1 MMVLQLLL
9 TTQPPLLLLLWSG
22 IRGLGIPTTGNNI
35 IKGVKI
41 KTIKTLF
48 ASFAFLFLGLVPISA
63 MGQSMPYTFTAN
75 TAAKASE
82 VNENFTYLLERFGG
96 IRETTVNC
104 GTSGSGSG
112 INSAIQ
118 NGYNSIVIN
127 GICKEN
133 IKLDGT
139 EGNIPRLLKLRGA
152 NNDASQDKIID
163 NSSYTEHVLT
173 FSHAGGLLVTIDN
186 LTISGGDRGI
196 TTWMNVNLLI
206 RNSKVE
212 GYKNRGITLQG
223 NSVMQGENLT
233 IDGSYSGATTEEQ
246 GLRMWGGAVA
256 YVENLTITNNQKF
269 GLTMW
274 QSDIEIRENVILTGN
289 GRAINV
295 GKGAVFTSNANI
307 NISGS
312 TDRAIDVSQGLF
324 QTWDGTISI
333 TNTTGIILKG
343 WMSNIYIKNLT
354 ATGDGSSDDIF
365 NISMSVFSL
374 ENLSLSSAGGNGI
387 YFHNSDGEIDNLT
400 SSNNKESGIVANRSR
415 IRVEN
420 SVFSGNEED
429 GINLYQASSLELRS
443 STISSNTDEGIE
455 AEENST
461 IKVRDSTIS
470 NNSNE
475 AIIFG
480 DGSNLYIKNST
491 ISAVSGKQAIHGYN
505 NAVLKILEDSGSTVI
520 STTNNVAIRLS
531 HNSTGQ
537 IGSGVEV
544 TSTGTNG
551 YGVQVS
557 RGGLIRIDSGA
568 TITGDSSRNSIDG
581 IGGAK
586 IDIDYGA
593 TVQSV
598 VCASDNQTMV
608 FLNGSSGNYPSPTIG
623 SYCITVKY

>member
-1 MMVLQLLL
+1 MKGLELL
-9 TTQPPLLLLLWSG
+9 
-22 IRGLGIPTTGNNI
+22 GLN
-35 IKGVKI
+35 
-41 KTIKTLF
+41 KTLVNCTICF
-48 ASFAFLFLGLVPISA
+48 FLGLVPISA
-63 MGQSMPYTFTAN
+63 MGQSLPHTFSAN

-246 GLRMWGGAVA
+246 GLRMWGGALA
-256 YVENLTITNNQKF
+256 YIEENLTITNNQKY

-274 QSDIEIRENVILTGN
+274 LSDIEVDGNVTLTGN

-295 GKGAVFTSNANI
+295 YDGAVFSSAANI
-307 NISGS
+307 TISGS
-312 TDRAIDVSQGLF
+312 TDKAINVRQGHF
-324 QTWDGTISI
+324 HKWDGTISI
-333 TNTTGIILKG
+333 TNTPGNNFHA
-343 WMSNIYIKNLT
+343 WMSNIKINNLT
-354 ATGDGSSDDIF
+354 ATGDGSTEESLVVINQSSSIF
-365 NISMSVFSL
+365 ETLNISNS
-374 ENLSLSSAGGNGI
+374 GKNGI
-387 YFHNSDGEIDNLT
+387 ESDSAIIYVDNLT
-400 SSNNKESGIVANRSR
+400 AKNNKG
-415 IRVEN
+415 
-420 SVFSGNEED
+420 D
-429 GINLYQASSLELRS
+429 GIDASRTNL
-443 STISSNTDEGIE
+443 TVN
-455 AEENST
+455 NST
-461 IKVRDSTIS
+461 IAENDGKGIVLHNVSNLTLNSSIVSSTNDISIFASRGSFFDVKGTSVISSTNKEAIKIDHNSSGRIQSGANVTSTAS
-470 NNSNE
+470 NNGWGVWIRKGGLIEIN
-475 AIIFG
+475 
-480 DGSNLYIKNST
+480 
-491 ISAVSGKQAIHGYN
+491 
-505 NAVLKILEDSGSTVI
+505 SGSTI
-520 STTNNVAIRLS
+520 AG
-531 HNSTGQ
+531 NSSAES
-537 IGSGVEV
+537 I
-544 TSTGTNG
+544 NG
-551 YGVQVS
+551 E
-557 RGGLIRIDSGA
+557 L
-568 TITGDSSRNSIDG
+568 
-581 IGGAK
+581 GAK

-598 VCASDNQTMV
+598 LCGNDNQTMV
-608 FLNGSSGNYPSPTIG
+608 ILNGSSGNYPTPTIG
-623 SYCITVKY
+623 SNCITVKY

>member
-1 MMVLQLLL
+1 
-9 TTQPPLLLLLWSG
+9 
-22 IRGLGIPTTGNNI
+22 
-35 IKGVKI
+35 
-41 KTIKTLF
+41 
-48 ASFAFLFLGLVPISA
+48 
-63 MGQSMPYTFTAN
+63 
-75 TAAKASE
+75 
-82 VNENFTYLLERFGG
+82 
-96 IRETTVNC
+96 
-104 GTSGSGSG
+104 
-112 INSAIQ
+112 
-118 NGYNSIVIN
+118 
-127 GICKEN
+127 
-133 IKLDGT
+133 
-139 EGNIPRLLKLRGA
+139 
-152 NNDASQDKIID
+152 
-163 NSSYTEHVLT
+163 
-173 FSHAGGLLVTIDN
+173 
-186 LTISGGDRGI
+186 
-196 TTWMNVNLLI
+196 
-206 RNSKVE
+206 
-212 GYKNRGITLQG
+212 
-223 NSVMQGENLT
+223 
-233 IDGSYSGATTEEQ
+233 
-246 GLRMWGGAVA
+246 
-256 YVENLTITNNQKF
+256 
-269 GLTMW
+269 
-274 QSDIEIRENVILTGN
+274 
-289 GRAINV
+289 
-295 GKGAVFTSNANI
+295 
-307 NISGS
+307 
-312 TDRAIDVSQGLF
+312 
-324 QTWDGTISI
+324 
-333 TNTTGIILKG
+333 
-343 WMSNIYIKNLT
+343 MSNIYIKNLT
-354 ATGDGSSDDIF
+354 AIGDGSSDDIF

-443 STISSNTDEGIE
+443 STISSNTDQGIE
-455 AEENST
+455 AEQNST

-480 DGSNLYIKNST
+480 DGSFLVIKNST
-491 ISAVSGKQAIHGYN
+491 ISGVSGKQAIHGYN

-568 TITGDSSRNSIDG
+568 TITGDSSRDSIDG

-623 SYCITVKY
+623 SNCITVKY

>member
-1 MMVLQLLL
+1 M
-9 TTQPPLLLLLWSG
+9 
-22 IRGLGIPTTGNNI
+22 
-35 IKGVKI
+35 
-41 KTIKTLF
+41 KTFKTF
-48 ASFAFLFLGLVPISA
+48 YASFAFICLGLVPISA
-63 MGQSMPYTFTAN
+63 MGQSMPHTFTAN
-75 TAAKASE
+75 SAARASE
-82 VNENFTYLLERFGG
+82 MNANFTYLLERFSG

-104 GTSGSGSG
+104 GNSGTGSG
-112 INSAIQ
+112 INTAIQ

-133 IKLDGT
+133 IKLDGS
-139 EGNIPRLLKLRGA
+139 EENIPRLLKLRGA

-312 TDRAIDVSQGLF
+312 TDRAISVSQGLF
-324 QTWDGTISI
+324 QTDEGTISI
-333 TNTTGIILKG
+333 TNTSGNIFNA
-343 WMSNIYIKNLT
+343 WMSNIRINNLT
-354 ATGDGSSDDIF
+354 AIGDGSTEESLVRLD
-365 NISMSVFSL
+365 SSVSYL
-374 ENLSLSSAGGNGI
+374 TNLSISNSGENGLH
-387 YFHNSDGEIDNLT
+387 FNNSESTIDNLT
-400 SSNNKESGIVANRSR
+400 SKNNKGDGISAWRSR
-415 IRVEN
+415 ITVKN
-420 SVFSGNEED
+420 SLISGNEDE
-429 GINLYQASSLELRS
+429 GIELNSGSNLSLES
-443 STISSNTDEGIE
+443 STISTNSGDGIE
-455 AEENST
+455 AYEN
-461 IKVRDSTIS
+461 IYIQVIDSTIS
-470 NNSNE
+470 NNNSE
-475 AIIFG
+475 AIAYG
-480 DGSNLYIKNST
+480 EGSFLRIKDST
-491 ISAVSGKQAIHGYN
+491 ISGVSGVNAISGSD
-505 NAVLKILEDSGSTVI
+505 NAILKITEDSGSTVI

-531 HNSTGQ
+531 YNSSGQ
-537 IGSGVEV
+537 IRSGVQV

-557 RGGLIRIDSGA
+557 RGGLIHIGSGA
-568 TITGDSSRNSIDG
+568 TITGDSSKDSIDG

-623 SYCITVKY
+623 SYCITVRY